1 MKEYF
6 TIGETARLNNISI
19 QTLRYHDRIGVFK
32 PSFSAYTFLP
42 KGRNPPSYEHGEES
56 SGTYQRNSFGYCW
69 GTYRYLLYMVF
80 SINKP
85 IMVYLN

>member
-32 PSFSAYTFLP
+32 PSFSADFSPREEIRRVMNMEKKVLELIRGIHLVTVGEHIDTFCIWSL
-42 KGRNPPSYEHGEES
+42 
-56 SGTYQRNSFGYCW
+56 
-69 GTYRYLLYMVF
+69 V
-80 SINKP
+80 
-85 IMVYLN
+85 

>member
-42 KGRNPPSYEHGEES
+42 KGRNPRGVMNMEKQVLELIRGIHLVTVGEHIDTFCIWS
-56 SGTYQRNSFGYCW
+56 
-69 GTYRYLLYMVF
+69 LV
-80 SINKP
+80 
-85 IMVYLN
+85 